1 MPVSVPS
8 RGGPGGG
15 KKGTASKALPGR
27 PRLSG
32 KVPLGSS
39 RHRKVVRDS
48 IRGITRPD
56 IRRLARRGGV
66 KRISG
71 NIYEDC
77 RKALKDHLSEILR
90 LCVMYVE
97 YRSAKTVTVNDVIY
111 SLRQIG
117 RPIYGFDPEM
127 DRKKLRSMPFQDT
140 RD

>member
-15 KKGTASKALPGR
+15 KKGTASKTIPGR
-27 PRLSG
+27 KSTSG

-48 IRGITRPD
+48 IRGIT
-56 IRRLARRGGV
+56 RRGGV

-90 LCVMYVE
+90 ICVMYVE

-127 DRKKLRSMPFQDT
+127 DRKKLRSMPFQDA

>member
-15 KKGTASKALPGR
+15 KKGTASKSVPGR
-27 PRLSG
+27 PSTSG

-39 RHRKVVRDS
+39 RHRKVVRDT
-48 IRGITRPD
+48 IRGIT
-56 IRRLARRGGV
+56 RRGGV

-71 NIYEDC
+71 NIYEEC
-77 RKALKDHLSEILR
+77 REALKKHLSEILR
-90 LCVMYVE
+90 LCVTYVE

-111 SLRQIG
+111 SLRQMG

-127 DRKKLRSMPFQDT
+127 DRKKLRSLPFQDA